1 MAGLWRQMIL
11 VQREAKVPAN
21 FRLGPIEPLV
31 RRPGGAM
38 LMPRIESAAGRLLN
52 LINCNRMVH
61 RPTYNVLIGQAARR
75 KLGLPDI
82 EPLGLP
88 AAPAA
93 EAPAA
98 EAGH

>member
-31 RRPGGAM
+31 LRPGGAT

-61 RPTYNVLIGQAARR
+61 LPTYNVLIGQATRR

-82 EPLGLP
+82 EPLVLP
-88 AAPAA
+88 AAAPP
-93 EAPAA
+93 APAA